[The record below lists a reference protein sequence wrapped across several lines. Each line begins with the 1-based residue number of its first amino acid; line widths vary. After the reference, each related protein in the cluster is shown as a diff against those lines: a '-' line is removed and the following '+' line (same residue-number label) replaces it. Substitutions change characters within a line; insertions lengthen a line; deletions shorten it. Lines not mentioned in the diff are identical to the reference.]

1 MRIGTYN
8 VLGLTGYPAEE
19 SRKQIDRPG
28 TADNVAHFTEMG
40 VRFVMTSVGQTSTR
54 SKPNWPRFG
63 RAKSAAI
70 RSVPSPSTENP

>member
-28 TADNVAHFTEMG
+28 TEDNVAHFTDMG
-40 VRFVMTSVGQTSTR
+40 VRFVMTSVGPWIDTGAAS
-54 SKPNWPRFG
+54 F
-63 RAKSAAI
+63 KSAGGIA
-70 RSVPSPSTENP
+70 